1 MEERNDLTQAAASP
15 LPDSFLE
22 ALEGP
27 AAPDSQTRPEETAAE
42 DEATVETPDA
52 AEDGQE
58 APAEEEALAAE
69 PAALSPQRRADIQAD
84 LRSFAAAFPEVFVL
98 AKDDPAVIPQSVW
111 EAMEHQGLS
120 LTAAYARYA
129 TGQARTAAGNS
140 RNAARS
146 TGSMRSAG
154 NDGKLK
160 DAFLSAFES

>member
-1 MEERNDLTQAAASP
+1 MEAQNDLTQAAASP

-27 AAPDSQTRPEETAAE
+27 AAPGSQVLPEKSAAE
-42 DEATVETPDA
+42 DEAAV
-52 AEDGQE
+52 E
-58 APAEEEALAAE
+58 APDLPENGQKAPVEEKTLAAE

-84 LRSFAAAFPEVFVL
+84 LHSFAAAFPEVFVL
-98 AKDDPAVIPQSVW
+98 AKDDPTVIPQSVW

>member
-1 MEERNDLTQAAASP
+1 MEAQNDLTQVASSP

-22 ALEGP
+22 ALERP
-27 AAPDSQTRPEETAAE
+27 AAPDSPAQPEEAAAE
-42 DEATVETPDA
+42 DETAVEAPNLP
-52 AEDGQE
+52 ENGQE

-84 LRSFAAAFPEVFVL
+84 LRSFAAAFPEVFAL
-98 AKDDPAVIPQSVW
+98 AKDDPTVIPQSVW

-129 TGQARTAAGNS
+129 TGQARTAAGNG

>member
-1 MEERNDLTQAAASP
+1 MEAQNDLTQAAASP

-27 AAPDSQTRPEETAAE
+27 AAPDSQTQPEEAAAE
-42 DEATVETPDA
+42 DEAAAETPDLP
-52 AEDGQE
+52 ENGQ
-58 APAEEEALAAE
+58 APAEEEALAAG

-98 AKDDPAVIPQSVW
+98 AKDDPTVIPQSVW